1 MERGMVVKL
10 LELIVKKKIV
20 VGLLTVLIVAL
31 GSFAVVKL
39 DKEIMP
45 SVGMDGAYVMIDAG
59 DMAAIDVEQF
69 ITGPLEQ
76 KLEAIEGV
84 DEILST
90 TTVGSSVLNITIAR
104 GQSDEVM
111 KEVETAVNETKAAH
125 PEIREAMASQYGV
138 RQGYEFFLDL
148 SGDDLQAMTAFA
160 KDVLEPRLESLKEVQ
175 DVQSIRSG
183 GAGSIHYVQS
193 G

>member
-1 MERGMVVKL
+1 MVVKL

-104 GQSDEVM
+104 GQSDEVI
-111 KEVETAVNETKAAH
+111 KKVETAVNETKAAH

-138 RQGYEFFLDL
+138 RQGYEFFMDL
-148 SGDDLQAMTAFA
+148 SGDNLQEMTAFA

-175 DVQSIRSG
+175 DVQSIRSS
-183 GAGSIHYVQS
+183 GAGSFHYVQS
-193 G
+193 R